1 MMNQKEACMMQSNMR
16 CSQMNQAQLLH
27 WIDKVSFAVMEFTL
41 YLDSH
46 PRDRNA
52 IECFNHYLC
61 SAAGGIADVCRKIW
75 TAHNRYSKSGRVLE
89 MGGTAMAVGRR
100 YLLNVE
106 L

>member
-52 IECFNHYLC
+52 IECFNHY
-61 SAAGGIADVCRKIW
+61 AALRREALQMYAERFGPLTIDTANPEEFWKWAEQPWPWEGGIC
-75 TAHNRYSKSGRVLE
+75 
-89 MGGTAMAVGRR
+89 
-100 YLLNVE
+100 
-106 L
+106 